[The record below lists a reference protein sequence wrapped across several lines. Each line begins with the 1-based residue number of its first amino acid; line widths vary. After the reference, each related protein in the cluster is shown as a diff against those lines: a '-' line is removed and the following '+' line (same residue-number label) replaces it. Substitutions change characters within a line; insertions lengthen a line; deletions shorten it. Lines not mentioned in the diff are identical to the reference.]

1 MLDALRRGQRWIMPA
16 ILVGIGVP
24 FAVYF
29 GAQGSN
35 TAPVPGAGN
44 AIELG
49 DRRVT
54 TLELQ
59 RAIDQQLSQYRSA
72 LGDQFDEKAAM
83 PFIVRQAA
91 SGVLRTTL
99 LAHVGEGMGL
109 GVSDDELRA
118 FVAMQPWSKNE
129 AGQYDPE
136 QVKAVIEQ
144 NFGSQLAFNRQLSD
158 DLLAAKTARLIE
170 SSVAVSDA
178 ETRDAIR
185 YGREEVQILAVRLD
199 GATPRPDLEVPE
211 DAGKAL
217 LAKDP
222 ERVRKAVEERRSQLD
237 TPEQV
242 KARHILV
249 SLAAGSDDAT
259 KAAARAKIEAAD
271 KRVKAGEDFA
281 TVAKEVSEDPGSRES
296 GGDLGF
302 FGRGA
307 MVTEFE
313 TAAFALD
320 AGELS
325 GIVES
330 PFGLHLIKVEEKKA
344 AATMPYSE
352 ASAKVAQ
359 DLARTDAAAA
369 VAKGDADALAAA
381 VKGGQSLEDAAR
393 AKSLPILRP
402 PAFRRNPEG
411 IVPELGASP
420 DLMTAAFTLTKEK
433 PSDATVYTLGEN
445 SYALIQLLDRKGP
458 TDAEVEAGVA
468 TERQRVLE
476 ERRRAVESAWLE
488 GERKRLEAPRCLVGE
503 RLCLPAQLRVDL
515 SAFLDEPEAVAGASA
530 S

>member
-1 MLDALRRGQRWIMPA
+1 
-16 ILVGIGVP
+16 
-24 FAVYF
+24 
-29 GAQGSN
+29 
-35 TAPVPGAGN
+35 
-44 AIELG
+44 
-49 DRRVT
+49 
-54 TLELQ
+54 
-59 RAIDQQLSQYRSA
+59 
-72 LGDQFDEKAAM
+72 
-83 PFIVRQAA
+83 
-91 SGVLRTTL
+91 
-99 LAHVGEGMGL
+99 
-109 GVSDDELRA
+109 
-118 FVAMQPWSKNE
+118 
-129 AGQYDPE
+129 
-136 QVKAVIEQ
+136 
-144 NFGSQLAFNRQLSD
+144 
-158 DLLAAKTARLIE
+158 
-170 SSVAVSDA
+170 
-178 ETRDAIR
+178 
-185 YGREEVQILAVRLD
+185 
-199 GATPRPDLEVPE
+199 
-211 DAGKAL
+211 
-217 LAKDP
+217 
-222 ERVRKAVEERRSQLD
+222 
-237 TPEQV
+237 
-242 KARHILV
+242 
-249 SLAAGSDDAT
+249 
-259 KAAARAKIEAAD
+259 
-271 KRVKAGEDFA
+271 
-281 TVAKEVSEDPGSRES
+281 
-296 GGDLGF
+296 
-302 FGRGA
+302 

-393 AKSLPILRP
+393 ARSLPILRP

-488 GERKRLEAPRCLVGE
+488 GERKRLEAPRCLFGE

-515 SAFLDEPEAVAGASA
+515 SAFLDEPAAVAGASA

>member
-1 MLDALRRGQRWIMPA
+1 MLDVLRRGQRWIMPA

-29 GAQGSN
+29 GAQGPG
-35 TAPVPGAGN
+35 TDQPLGAGN

-49 DRRVT
+49 DRRVSAV
-54 TLELQ
+54 ELQ
-59 RAIDQQLSQYRSA
+59 RAIDQQLAQYRSA
-72 LGDQFDEKAAM
+72 LGEQFDEKAAM
-83 PFIVRQAA
+83 PFIVSQAA

-99 LAHVGEGMGL
+99 LAHVGEEMGL

-118 FVAMQPWSKNE
+118 FVAAQPWSKNE

-136 QVKAVIEQ
+136 QVKTVIER
-144 NFGSQLAFNRQLSD
+144 NFTSQVAFNRQLSD
-158 DLLAAKTARLIE
+158 DLLAAKTSRLIE
-170 SSVAVSDA
+170 ASVAISDA

-199 GATPRPDLEVPE
+199 GATPRADLDVPE
-211 DAGKAL
+211 EAGKAL

-237 TPEQV
+237 TPEQL

-249 SLAAGSDDAT
+249 SLAAGSDEAT
-259 KAAARAKIEAAD
+259 KAVARGKIEAAQ
-271 KRVKAGEDFA
+271 KRLKGGEDFA
-281 TVAKEVSEDPGSRES
+281 AVAKEVSEDPGSREA

-325 GIVES
+325 EIVES

-344 AATMPYSE
+344 AVTLPYAE

-359 DLARTDAAAA
+359 ELARTDAAAA
-369 VAKGDADALAAA
+369 VAKTDADALAAA
-381 VKGGQSLEDAAR
+381 VKAGKSLEEAAR
-393 AKSLPILRP
+393 EKNLPIARP
-402 PAFRRNPEG
+402 ATFRRNPEG
-411 IVPELGASP
+411 FIPELGVSP
-420 DLMTAAFTLTKEK
+420 DLMTAAFALTKEK
-433 PSDATVYTLGEN
+433 ASNAAVYTLGEN
-445 SYALIQLLDRKGP
+445 SYALIQLLDKKGP
-458 TDAEVEAGVA
+458 TDAEIEAALA
-468 TERQRVLE
+468 TERQRVLD
-476 ERRRAVESAWLE
+476 ERRRSVESAWLE

-503 RLCLPAQLRVDL
+503 WLCMPARLRVDL
-515 SAFLDEPEAVAGASA
+515 SAFQDEPTEPVDATAS
-530 S
+530 